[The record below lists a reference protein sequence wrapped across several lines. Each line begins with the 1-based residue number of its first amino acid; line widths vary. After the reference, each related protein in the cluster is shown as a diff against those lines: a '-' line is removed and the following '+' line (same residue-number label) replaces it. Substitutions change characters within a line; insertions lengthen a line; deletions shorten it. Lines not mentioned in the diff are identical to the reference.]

1 MMASF
6 SAKTLTVDLYLQDAL
21 NCEAS
26 NDSNVSDIIRA
37 TWQQWIQIWLKELH
51 SIIAISE
58 AYELSLRLTSDDEI
72 QTFNNQY
79 RHKNQPTDVLAFA
92 ALEVEL
98 PQASAKISSDE
109 PLYLGDIII
118 SVDTA
123 KKQAQQNNHSL
134 TVELAWLVA
143 HGLLHLLG
151 WDHPDEESLRQMLA
165 QQETLLKLVGL
176 QLNS

>member
-1 MMASF
+1 MTS
-6 SAKTLTVDLYLQDAL
+6 SSSQTLTVDLNLQDVVDFQ
-21 NCEAS
+21 AS
-26 NDSNVSDIIRA
+26 NNSDFSEIITV
-37 TWQQWIQIWLKELH
+37 TWQQWIQIWLEALH
-51 SIIAISE
+51 SVIAISE
-58 AYELSLRLTSDDEI
+58 TYELSLRLTNDYEI

-92 ALEVEL
+92 ALEVEV
-98 PQASAKISSDE
+98 PQLSEKTSTDE

-118 SVDTA
+118 SVETA
-123 KKQAQQNNHSL
+123 RKQARQNHHSI

-151 WDHPDEESLRQMLA
+151 WDHPDEESLQQMLA

-176 QLNS
+176 QPNS

>member
-1 MMASF
+1 MAPSP
-6 SAKTLTVDLYLQDAL
+6 AKTLTVDLYLQDVFDL
-21 NCEAS
+21 ES
-26 NDSNVSDIIRA
+26 LNDSDVFDLITA
-37 TWQQWIQIWLKELH
+37 TWQQWIQIWLEELH
-51 SIIAISE
+51 SIIAISK

-92 ALEVEL
+92 ALEVKV
-98 PQASAKISSDE
+98 PQSSEKTNAND

-123 KKQAQQNNHSL
+123 KKQARQNHHSL

-151 WDHPDEESLRQMLA
+151 WDHPDEESLQQMLA

-176 QLNS
+176 QPNN

>member
-1 MMASF
+1 MAPSPV
-6 SAKTLTVDLYLQDAL
+6 KTLTVDLYLQDVF

-26 NDSNVSDIIRA
+26 NDSDISDIITA
-37 TWQQWIQIWLKELH
+37 TWQQWIQTWLEELH
-51 SIIAISE
+51 SIITISG
-58 AYELSLRLTSDDEI
+58 AYELSLRLTSDYEI
-72 QTFNNQY
+72 QTLNNQY

-92 ALEVEL
+92 ALEVKV
-98 PQASAKISSDE
+98 PQSSEKISADE
-109 PLYLGDIII
+109 SLYLGDIII

-123 KKQAQQNNHSL
+123 KQQARQNHHSL

-151 WDHPDEESLRQMLA
+151 WDHPDEESLLQMLA

-176 QLNS
+176 QPNN

>member
-1 MMASF
+1 MAS
-6 SAKTLTVDLYLQDAL
+6 SPRKTLTVDLYLQDVL
-21 NCEAS
+21 DFEAS
-26 NDSNVSDIIRA
+26 NGLDVSNIIRA
-37 TWQQWIQIWLKELH
+37 TWQQWIQIWLEELH

-58 AYELSLRLTSDDEI
+58 TYELSLRLTSDYEI

-92 ALEVEL
+92 ALEVKV
-98 PQASAKISSDE
+98 PQSSEQISADE

-123 KKQAQQNNHSL
+123 KKQARQKHHSL
-134 TVELAWLVA
+134 TVELAWLLA
-143 HGLLHLLG
+143 HGVLHLLG

-165 QQETLLKLVGL
+165 QQEILLKLVGL
-176 QLNS
+176 QPNS

>member
-1 MMASF
+1 MTF
-6 SAKTLTVDLYLQDAL
+6 SSSKTLTVDLYLQYAL
-21 NCEAS
+21 DFKAS
-26 NDSNVSDIIRA
+26 NDSDVSDIFTE
-37 TWQQWIQIWLKELH
+37 TWQQWIQIWLEELH
-51 SIIAISE
+51 SITAKSE
-58 AYELSLRLTSDDEI
+58 AYELSLRLTSDYEI

-92 ALEVEL
+92 ALEVKV
-98 PQASAKISSDE
+98 PQSLEKISTDE

-123 KKQAQQNNHSL
+123 RKQARQNHHSL

-151 WDHPDEESLRQMLA
+151 WDHPDKESLGQMLA

-176 QLNS
+176 QRNN

>member
-1 MMASF
+1 MTS
-6 SAKTLTVDLYLQDAL
+6 SPTQTLTVDLNIQDVL
-21 NCEAS
+21 DFQAS
-26 NDSNVSDIIRA
+26 NNSDSSEIITA
-37 TWQQWIQIWLKELH
+37 TWQQWIQIWLETLH
-51 SIIAISE
+51 SVIAISE
-58 AYELSLRLTSDDEI
+58 TYELSLRLTSDHEI
-72 QTFNNQY
+72 QIFNNQY

-92 ALEVEL
+92 ALEVEV
-98 PQASAKISSDE
+98 PQLSKKTSTDE

-118 SVDTA
+118 SVETA
-123 KKQAQQNNHSL
+123 RKQARENHHSI

-151 WDHPDEESLRQMLA
+151 WDHPDEESLQEMLV

>member
-1 MMASF
+1 MMASS
-6 SAKTLTVDLYLQDAL
+6 SAKTLTVDLYLQDAF
-21 NCEAS
+21 NFEAS
-26 NDSNVSDIIRA
+26 NDSDIRDIIRA

-72 QTFNNQY
+72 QTLNNQY

-92 ALEVEL
+92 SLEVKV
-98 PQASAKISSDE
+98 PQSSEKISANE

-123 KKQAQQNNHSL
+123 KKQARQNNHPL

-176 QLNS
+176 QPNS